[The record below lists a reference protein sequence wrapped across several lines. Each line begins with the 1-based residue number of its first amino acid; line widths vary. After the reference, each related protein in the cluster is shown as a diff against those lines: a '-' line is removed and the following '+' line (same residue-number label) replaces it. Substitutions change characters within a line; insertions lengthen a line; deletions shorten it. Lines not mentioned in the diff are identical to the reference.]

1 MRVDV
6 NERPRRRGR
15 RVLNVS
21 LSRLGSVTYGLSVTV
36 DRAPLD
42 EAALRAAILGGSVW
56 QTVEVVAETGSTNS
70 DLIARANGGAA
81 IAGAV
86 LIAEHQTAGRGRQGR
101 SWSAARYAQI
111 TMSVAIDTAGVP
123 TDAWG
128 WLPLATGVAIVDTV
142 TDLGVNAGLKWPN
155 DVLAGG
161 GKLAGILA
169 EVAAEQRTVVVGIG
183 LNVSLSGD
191 EVGVDGV
198 TSLVGLGV
206 AAPDRQRVV
215 VGLLSELGRRVDGWR
230 RAGGADP
237 NLIDD
242 YRARSLTLGM
252 GVRAILPGD
261 REIVGVARDVDS
273 QGRLS
278 IDADGQTRTVAAGD
292 IVHLRPADP

>member
-1 MRVDV
+1 
-6 NERPRRRGR
+6 
-15 RVLNVS
+15 
-21 LSRLGSVTYGLSVTV
+21 VTAQ
-36 DRAPLD
+36 RAPLD
-42 EAALRAAILGGSVW
+42 EAALRADILGGPVW
-56 QTVEVVAETGSTNS
+56 QTLEVVDETGSTNS
-70 DLIARANGGAA
+70 DLITRANAGVP

-101 SWSAARYAQI
+101 GWSAARYAQI
-111 TMSVAIDTAGVP
+111 TMSVAIDTADVP

-142 TDLGVNAGLKWPN
+142 TDLGVDAGLKWPN

-169 EVAAEQRTVVVGIG
+169 EVAAEQRAVVVGIG
-183 LNVSLSGD
+183 LNVSLRGD

-198 TSLVGLGV
+198 ASLTGLGV
-206 AAPDRQRVV
+206 NAPDRARVV
-215 VGLLSELGRRVDGWR
+215 VRLLSELGRRVTAWR

-237 NLIDD
+237 KLIAD

-261 REIVGVARDVDS
+261 REIVGRARDIDD
-273 QGRLS
+273 QGRLI
-278 IDADGQTRTVAAGD
+278 IDSDGRAVTVAAGD
-292 IVHLRPADP
+292 IIHLRPADG

>member
-1 MRVDV
+1 MTA
-6 NERPRRRGR
+6 E
-15 RVLNVS
+15 
-21 LSRLGSVTYGLSVTV
+21 
-36 DRAPLD
+36 RAPLD
-42 EAALRAAILGGSVW
+42 ETTLRAAIEGGPVW
-56 QTVEVVAETGSTNS
+56 RTVEVAAETGSTNS
-70 DLIARANGGAA
+70 DLIARANSGAD

-111 TMSVAIDTAGVP
+111 TLSVAIDAAAVP

-142 TDLGVNAGLKWPN
+142 TGIGVDAGLKWPN

-169 EVAAEQRTVVVGIG
+169 EVAAEQRVVVVGIG
-183 LNVSLSGD
+183 LNVSLRGD

-206 AAPDRQRVV
+206 AAPDRGELIVR
-215 VGLLSELGRRVDGWR
+215 LLTELGRRVDAWR
-230 RAGGADP
+230 SAGGADP
-237 NLIDD
+237 ELIAD

-252 GVRAILPGD
+252 PVRAILPGD
-261 REIVGVARDVDS
+261 REIVGVARDVDD

-278 IDADGQTRTVAAGD
+278 IDTDGQTTTVAAGD
-292 IVHLRPADP
+292 IVHLRPAGT